1 MLNGEFFFYSY
12 VLALVE
18 KLKNKY
24 SPNAANNTFTK
35 IKMELLCILIS
46 LALVNNLVAALD
58 EYHKQVIMTNQHI
71 QRAGVRLP
79 EIIRNIVRRPSS
91 MKKMAFM
98 LAVPESENA
107 NIEEKLLYQSCMQT
121 EIIAATGID
130 VPVLPETAEG
140 DFENFDL
147 SDFGRTRRN
156 MTSAAVKALIR
167 SQIRGD
173 TNFSVNFTE
182 YHLCSLIGL
191 FKKILVDTDPLM
203 AVFGKLTLTLLHF
216 SHFLFKY
223 NFKDNL
229 FYSTTIIIAIY
240 IYINYFYIPSSI
252 QIVNK

>member
-1 MLNGEFFFYSY
+1 MQLTIRLLRLTSYRSAITYKSVKFITQEFCVKSSN
-12 VLALVE
+12 E
-18 KLKNKY
+18 
-24 SPNAANNTFTK
+24 

-140 DFENFDL
+140 
-147 SDFGRTRRN
+147 
-156 MTSAAVKALIR
+156 
-167 SQIRGD
+167 GD

>member
-1 MLNGEFFFYSY
+1 
-12 VLALVE
+12 
-18 KLKNKY
+18 
-24 SPNAANNTFTK
+24 
-35 IKMELLCILIS
+35 MELLCILIS

-191 FKKILVDTDPLM
+191 FK
-203 AVFGKLTLTLLHF
+203 
-216 SHFLFKY
+216 
-223 NFKDNL
+223 
-229 FYSTTIIIAIY
+229 
-240 IYINYFYIPSSI
+240 SI
-252 QIVNK
+252 QHPPFYVDIACVDINGTCFLMDVNRNISRYRSIDGSIWEINADFTPFQPLSFQVQF

>member
-1 MLNGEFFFYSY
+1 
-12 VLALVE
+12 
-18 KLKNKY
+18 
-24 SPNAANNTFTK
+24 
-35 IKMELLCILIS
+35 MELLCILIS

-140 DFENFDL
+140 
-147 SDFGRTRRN
+147 
-156 MTSAAVKALIR
+156 
-167 SQIRGD
+167 GD

-191 FKKILVDTDPLM
+191 FK
-203 AVFGKLTLTLLHF
+203 
-216 SHFLFKY
+216 
-223 NFKDNL
+223 
-229 FYSTTIIIAIY
+229 
-240 IYINYFYIPSSI
+240 SI
-252 QIVNK
+252 QHPPFYVDIACVDINGTCFLMDVNRNISRYRSIDGSIWEINADFTPFQPLSFQVQF